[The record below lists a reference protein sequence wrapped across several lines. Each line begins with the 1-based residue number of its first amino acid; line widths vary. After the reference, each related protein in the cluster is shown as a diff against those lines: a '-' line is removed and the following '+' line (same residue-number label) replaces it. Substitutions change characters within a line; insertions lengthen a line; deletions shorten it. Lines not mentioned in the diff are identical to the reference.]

1 MEEKMVKHIY
11 IIIFVFLGSI
21 FMNACLNI
29 EPKGGGYIQTASRG
43 SQISKSKGVFM
54 NYYDMQEPFEYK
66 DSIIYLK
73 LVFNDVF
80 SEITHNKFDSAY
92 SVIDSS
98 GNQYFPQTFIAVLD
112 TVNSEIDWCK
122 EPEISKKMAGISR
135 DLKFSFEKRYVLR
148 IGKQS
153 INIGLISFNIWPP
166 FIGMPRSTPNID
178 TYPSYL
184 YEKIPDTLKVEVCAN
199 YEYKKLCGLEKD
211 KKIVFG
217 EMVFV
222 KRLDTVQREF
232 ETAENKRKKKNLF
245 KKNNKVV
252 LVYKSTPQ

>member
-1 MEEKMVKHIY
+1 
-11 IIIFVFLGSI
+11 
-21 FMNACLNI
+21 MNACLNI
-29 EPKGGGYIQTASRG
+29 EPKGGWHTKNHSYS
-43 SQISKSKGVFM
+43 SEESKRKGVFL
-54 NYYDMQEPFEYK
+54 NHYDMVSPFEYK
-66 DSIIYLK
+66 DSIFYLK

-122 EPEISKKMAGISR
+122 EPEISKEMAGISR
-135 DLKFSFEKRYVLR
+135 DLKFSFEKRYELR

-153 INIGLISFNIWPP
+153 INIGLISFKIWPP
-166 FIGMPRSTPNID
+166 FIGMPRSNPNID
-178 TYPSYL
+178 TYPNYL

-252 LVYKSTPQ
+252 LVYKSTP

>member
-1 MEEKMVKHIY
+1 MIKRIY
-11 IIIFVFLGSI
+11 TIMFILCGSV

-29 EPKGGGYIQTASRG
+29 EPKGGGYMRTFSY
-43 SQISKSKGVFM
+43 SSEESKYKGTFL
-54 NYYDMQEPFEYK
+54 NYYDMLESFEYK

-73 LVFNDVF
+73 LVFNDIF

-92 SVIDSS
+92 AVVDLN
-98 GNQYFPQTFIAVLD
+98 GNQYFPQTFIGILD
-112 TVNSEIDWCK
+112 SSNSKIESFKEYEIRAELPTK
-122 EPEISKKMAGISR
+122 SVIYKISPDENFIF
-135 DLKFSFEKRYVLR
+135 FSGGESIPFIL
-148 IGKQS
+148 GK
-153 INIGLISFNIWPP
+153 LIMWPP
-166 FIGMPRSTPNID
+166 IIGSRNSNYGFSSCTNYGY
-178 TYPSYL
+178 TKL
-184 YEKIPDTLKVEVCAN
+184 PDTLKIEVRAS
-199 YEYKKLCGLEKD
+199 YYYKKLCGLEKD